1 MSGPGPSGGPDS
13 PGARRSPGEAG
24 TPGAS
29 GAADTPTRPRP
40 TRTGTGTRTRTR
52 PGRFALLGRPDFLR
66 IWLAGGLSGTSR
78 WLEMLAIGLY
88 TFHETGS
95 PFLVTAMLFART
107 LPSMLFGAPLGAL
120 AARFDRKRLLAM
132 SFAVLTAGAAVLF
145 ALAHAGRLELWHVAV
160 GVVLSGCAWA
170 MDHPVR
176 RTLLGEIAGNRRL
189 AIAMSLDMATVHAT
203 RAIGP
208 IAGGALL
215 HWHGITGVYALAVL
229 LNGASFLNATRLRHR
244 GTRDAPSPA
253 VRFTRTLSDGIAF
266 ARGSPVV
273 LGVLTVTMIVNLFG
287 FSYISIAPVIGEEVL
302 GLDPVRVGFLMA
314 TEGLG
319 AFLGSLALATFV
331 RPAWYRPVYGAG
343 AAGFL
348 AMVFLFSLS
357 TWFAASLPILLFAGL
372 AVSGFAAMQG
382 TLLMHGT
389 PPEMRSR
396 MMGLLALAIGAA
408 PFGILVVGAL
418 SEWLGPARALTVTS
432 LTGLTALFGAALA
445 WRAQR
450 QAARQ
455 P

>member
-1 MSGPGPSGGPDS
+1 MDAP
-13 PGARRSPGEAG
+13 A
-24 TPGAS
+24 
-29 GAADTPTRPRP
+29 RPRP
-40 TRTGTGTRTRTR
+40 ARTRSR
-52 PGRFALLGRPDFLR
+52 PGRFALFRRADFLR
-66 IWLAGGLSGTSR
+66 IWLAGGFSGTIR
-78 WLEMLAIGLY
+78 WLETLAIGLY

-95 PFLVTAMLFART
+95 PFLVTVMLFART
-107 LPSMLFGAPLGAL
+107 LPSMLLGAPVGAL
-120 AARFDRKRLLAM
+120 AARLDRKRLLAIN
-132 SFAVLTAGAAVLF
+132 FAVLTVAAAVLF
-145 ALAHAGRLELWHVAV
+145 ALAHTGRLELWHVAA
-160 GVVLSGCAWA
+160 GAALSGCTWA

-189 AIAMSLDMATVHAT
+189 AVAMSLDMATVHAT

-215 HWHGITGVYALAVL
+215 HWHGIAGVYALAVL

-244 GTRDAPSPA
+244 GAREAPSQTL
-253 VRFTRTLSDGIAF
+253 RFTRVLSEGIAF
-266 ARGSPVV
+266 ARGNPVV
-273 LGVLTVTMIVNLFG
+273 LAVLTVTLIVNLFG

-302 GLDPVRVGFLMA
+302 GLDPVRVGFMMA

-331 RPAWYRPVYGAG
+331 RPAWYRPVYGVG

-357 TWFAASLPILLFAGL
+357 TWPAASFPILFLAGL
-372 AVSGFAAMQG
+372 SVAGFAAMQG

-396 MMGLLALAIGAA
+396 LMGLLTLSIGFA
-408 PFGILVVGAL
+408 PLGILLVGAL
-418 SEWLGPARALTVTS
+418 SEWLGPARTLTVTS
-432 LTGLTALFGAALA
+432 LAGLATLAAA
-445 WRAQR
+445 TFVWPGFR
-450 QAARQ
+450 QAARH

>member
-1 MSGPGPSGGPDS
+1 M
-13 PGARRSPGEAG
+13 
-24 TPGAS
+24 
-29 GAADTPTRPRP
+29 
-40 TRTGTGTRTRTR
+40 
-52 PGRFALLGRPDFLR
+52 
-66 IWLAGGLSGTSR
+66 
-78 WLEMLAIGLY
+78 
-88 TFHETGS
+88 
-95 PFLVTAMLFART
+95 VFART
-107 LPSMLFGAPLGAL
+107 LPSMLLGAPVGVL
-120 AARFDRKRLLAM
+120 AARLDRKRLLAIN
-132 SFAVLTAGAAVLF
+132 FAVLTVTAAVLF
-145 ALAHAGRLELWHVAV
+145 GLAHTGRLELWHVAA
-160 GVVLSGCAWA
+160 GAVLSGCTWA

-189 AIAMSLDMATVHAT
+189 AVAMSLDMATVHAT

-215 HWHGITGVYALAVL
+215 HWHGIAGVYALAVL

-244 GTRDAPSPA
+244 SRREVPSQTL
-253 VRFTRTLSDGIAF
+253 RFARILSDGIAF
-266 ARGSPVV
+266 ARGNPVV
-273 LGVLTVTMIVNLFG
+273 LAVLTVTLIVNLFG

-302 GLDPVRVGFLMA
+302 GLDPVRVGFMMA

-331 RPAWYRPVYGAG
+331 RPAWYRPVYGTG

-357 TWFAASLPILLFAGL
+357 TWFAASLPILFVAGL

-396 MMGLLALAIGAA
+396 LMGLLTLSIGFA
-408 PFGILVVGAL
+408 PLGILLVGAL
-418 SEWLGPARALTVTS
+418 SEWLGPARAITVTS
-432 LTGLTALFGAALA
+432 LTGLTALAAAAFA
-445 WRAQR
+445 WPALR
-450 QAARQ
+450 QTARQ

>member
-1 MSGPGPSGGPDS
+1 MSAPAPPGGPDATGTPRA
-13 PGARRSPGEAG
+13 PGGSDTPDAPARRP
-24 TPGAS
+24 
-29 GAADTPTRPRP
+29 PTRNRSRPRS
-40 TRTGTGTRTRTR
+40 R
-52 PGRFALLGRPDFLR
+52 PGRFALFRRADFLR
-66 IWLAGGLSGTSR
+66 IWLAGGFSGTIR
-78 WLEMLAIGLY
+78 WLETLAIGLY

-95 PFLVTAMLFART
+95 PFLVTVMLFART
-107 LPSMLFGAPLGAL
+107 LPSMLIGAPVGAL
-120 AARFDRKRLLAM
+120 AARLDRKRLLAIN
-132 SFAVLTAGAAVLF
+132 FAVLTVASTVLF
-145 ALAHAGRLELWHVAV
+145 ALAHTGRLELWHVAA
-160 GVVLSGCAWA
+160 GAVLSGCTWA

-189 AIAMSLDMATVHAT
+189 AVAMSLDMATVHAT

-215 HWHGITGVYALAVL
+215 HWHGIAGVYALAIL

-244 GTRDAPSPA
+244 ARREAPSPT
-253 VRFTRTLSDGIAF
+253 VRFTRILSDGVAF
-266 ARGSPVV
+266 ARGNPVV
-273 LGVLTVTMIVNLFG
+273 LAVLIVTLIVNLFG

-302 GLDPVRVGFLMA
+302 GLDPVRVGFMMA

-331 RPAWYRPVYGAG
+331 RPAWYRPVYATG
-343 AAGFL
+343 AAGFV

-357 TWFAASLPILLFAGL
+357 TWFAASIPILFFAGL

-396 MMGLLALAIGAA
+396 LMGLLTLSIGFA
-408 PFGILVVGAL
+408 PLGILLVGAL
-418 SEWLGPARALTVTS
+418 SEWLGPARTLTVTS
-432 LTGLTALFGAALA
+432 LTGLATLVVGALVWRGA
-445 WRAQR
+445 RPSP
-450 QAARQ
+450 RQ

>member
-1 MSGPGPSGGPDS
+1 MSAPVPPGGPD
-13 PGARRSPGEAG
+13 PPARPARREA
-24 TPGAS
+24 PPARQP
-29 GAADTPTRPRP
+29 PTRSRSRPRS
-40 TRTGTGTRTRTR
+40 R
-52 PGRFALLGRPDFLR
+52 PGRFALFRRPDFLR
-66 IWLAGGLSGTSR
+66 IWLAGGFSGTIR
-78 WLEMLAIGLY
+78 WLETLAIGLY

-95 PFLVTAMLFART
+95 PFLVTVMIFART
-107 LPSMLFGAPLGAL
+107 LPSMLIGAPVGVL
-120 AARFDRKRLLAM
+120 AARLDRKLLLAIN
-132 SFAVLTAGAAVLF
+132 FAVLTVSAAVLF
-145 ALAHAGRLELWHVAV
+145 ALAHTGRLELWHVAA
-160 GVVLSGCAWA
+160 GAVLSGCTWA

-215 HWHGITGVYALAVL
+215 HWHGIAGVYALAIL

-244 GTRDAPSPA
+244 GARESPSPTL
-253 VRFTRTLSDGIAF
+253 RFARILSEGIAF

-273 LGVLTVTMIVNLFG
+273 LAVLTVTLIVNLFG

-302 GLDPVRVGFLMA
+302 GLDPVRVGFMMA

-319 AFLGSLALATFV
+319 AFFGSLALATFV
-331 RPAWYRPVYGAG
+331 RPAWYRPVYGVG

-357 TWFAASLPILLFAGL
+357 TWLAASFPILFLAGL

-396 MMGLLALAIGAA
+396 LMGLLTLSIGFA
-408 PFGILVVGAL
+408 PLGILIVGAL
-418 SEWLGPARALTVTS
+418 SEWLGPARALTITS
-432 LTGLTALFGAALA
+432 LTGLAALA
-445 WRAQR
+445 AATFVWPGFR
-450 QAARQ
+450 QAARH

>member
-1 MSGPGPSGGPDS
+1 M
-13 PGARRSPGEAG
+13 
-24 TPGAS
+24 
-29 GAADTPTRPRP
+29 
-40 TRTGTGTRTRTR
+40 
-52 PGRFALLGRPDFLR
+52 
-66 IWLAGGLSGTSR
+66 
-78 WLEMLAIGLY
+78 
-88 TFHETGS
+88 
-95 PFLVTAMLFART
+95 
-107 LPSMLFGAPLGAL
+107 
-120 AARFDRKRLLAM
+120 
-132 SFAVLTAGAAVLF
+132 
-145 ALAHAGRLELWHVAV
+145 
-160 GVVLSGCAWA
+160 
-170 MDHPVR
+170 
-176 RTLLGEIAGNRRL
+176 
-189 AIAMSLDMATVHAT
+189 
-203 RAIGP
+203 
-208 IAGGALL
+208 
-215 HWHGITGVYALAVL
+215 
-229 LNGASFLNATRLRHR
+229 
-244 GTRDAPSPA
+244 
-253 VRFTRTLSDGIAF
+253 
-266 ARGSPVV
+266 
-273 LGVLTVTMIVNLFG
+273 
-287 FSYISIAPVIGEEVL
+287 
-302 GLDPVRVGFLMA
+302 MA

-432 LTGLTALFGAALA
+432 LTGLTALVGAALA